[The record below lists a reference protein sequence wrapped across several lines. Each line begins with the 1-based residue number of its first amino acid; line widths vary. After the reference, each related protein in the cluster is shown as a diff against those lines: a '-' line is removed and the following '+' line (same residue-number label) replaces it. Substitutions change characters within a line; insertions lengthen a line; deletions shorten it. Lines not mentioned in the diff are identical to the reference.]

1 MIEEFYVGDAVVQK
15 DKRIR
20 LPKQVIENLGIEPGK
35 TELKIS
41 INASSEEVILKV
53 KKEKD

>member
-1 MIEEFYVGDAVVQK
+1 MIKRVYIGDAIVQK

-20 LPKQVIENLGIEPGK
+20 LPKQVIENLNLEPGV

-41 INASSEEVILKV
+41 IDTNSEEVILRV
-53 KKEKD
+53 KKGNI